1 MSSKISK
8 ESAIKTVCLLA
19 LHLMAS
25 GMIYLMIFFS
35 TIPEIGYFTKQKV
48 FWFFINIFM
57 VFFGILI
64 LQGIVRKL
72 WISVL
77 ITSALSVI
85 WSIANYYTVRYH
97 GSPLFVAEFANLKTA
112 IKVMGGYSFKI
123 DSDVIKLLCVFFVLM
138 AVVFAAY
145 KVEKKE
151 YVAATTPK
159 PLRRLAH
166 LIAGLIGM
174 AVCVGLVAIPLG
186 LKPYNTMGW
195 SWKDGIRDYGFLVC
209 SIENICNTI
218 SDPYKIPDGY
228 SQEALS
234 GADKGKDATSSVCP
248 DIIVILNETFFDLE
262 EFFEINPDESP
273 LIKYY
278 SVENAVYGYAPSGG
292 GTNDTEY
299 ELLLSNSLF
308 LLNGTSPFNFV
319 ELQDR
324 FSVVDYME
332 KLGYATTGMHCGHKE
347 NYHRN
352 TAYRELGFDNII
364 LGEDDF
370 KYKKSNYK
378 RKWLDSENY
387 KDMTE
392 RLDSNKDMPQ
402 FMFLLTYQ
410 NHGGYGKNE
419 DSLDTV
425 HTGVDYGEKNSEINE
440 YLSSLKLSS
449 EAFYD
454 LTEELKDRRPTIVV
468 MIGDHGP
475 NFTNV
480 LSLKADEKE
489 YDKELARS
497 LVPFVIW
504 TNYKEVPKEYGQLA
518 SVEDLI
524 PMALDVAGLPISA
537 YYDTLL
543 KIHGTIPL
551 RNLHGMY
558 IDASGNEGQYS
569 PDSEYYDLL
578 NEYYYMEY
586 NSFGK
591 KEEINKELFLP

>member
-1 MSSKISK
+1 MNRKISK
-8 ESAIKTVCLLA
+8 ESAIKSVCLLA

-35 TIPEIGYFTKQKV
+35 AVPKIGYFTRQKV

-64 LQGIVRKL
+64 LQAIVRKL

-77 ITSALSVI
+77 ITSVLSII
-85 WSIANYYTVRYH
+85 WSIANYYTVQYH
-97 GSPLFVAEFANLKTA
+97 GSPLFAAEFANLKTA
-112 IKVMGGYSFKI
+112 MEVMGGYSFKI
-123 DSDVIKLLCVFFVLM
+123 DSDVIKLLCVFFALMVVLV
-138 AVVFAAY
+138 ATFA
-145 KVEKKE
+145 VEKKA
-151 YVAATTPK
+151 YVSETSKK
-159 PLRRLAH
+159 PPRRLIH
-166 LIAGLIGM
+166 LIAGLIGIT
-174 AVCVGLVAIPLG
+174 VCVGLAAIPLG
-186 LKPYNTMGW
+186 LKPNNTMGW
-195 SWKDGIRDYGFLVC
+195 SWKEGVKNYGFLVC
-209 SIENICNTI
+209 SIEDICNTI
-218 SDPYKIPDGY
+218 SDPYKTPDGY
-228 SQEALS
+228 SPEALS
-234 GADKGKDATSSVCP
+234 GADKGKEAAASVCP

-273 LIKYY
+273 LEKYY

-319 ELQDR
+319 ELKDS
-324 FSVVDYME
+324 FSVVEYME
-332 KLGYATTGMHCGHKE
+332 KLGYVTTGMHCGQKE

-352 TAYRELGFDNII
+352 TAYRELGFDNIF

-370 KYKKSNYK
+370 KYQKSNYK
-378 RKWLDSENY
+378 RNWLDSENY
-387 KDMTE
+387 KDMME
-392 RLDSNKDMPQ
+392 HLESNKDMPQ

-410 NHGGYGKNE
+410 NHGGYSRND

-468 MIGDHGP
+468 MIGDHCP

-480 LSLKADEKE
+480 LSLKAEK
-489 YDKELARS
+489 KR
-497 LVPFVIW
+497 I
-504 TNYKEVPKEYGQLA
+504 
-518 SVEDLI
+518 
-524 PMALDVAGLPISA
+524 
-537 YYDTLL
+537 
-543 KIHGTIPL
+543 
-551 RNLHGMY
+551 
-558 IDASGNEGQYS
+558 
-569 PDSEYYDLL
+569 
-578 NEYYYMEY
+578 
-586 NSFGK
+586 
-591 KEEINKELFLP
+591 